1 LFYYDTQLLLLLPLK
16 KLWGKPGSN
25 LELLPCSLVSSS
37 RLRQLSHHIP
47 NNRQQCVS
55 WIFLL
60 LSLVTDASTTDIGVE
75 VQQRWQGQ
83 QWQLLGFF
91 SVKLDGPQ

>member
-1 LFYYDTQLLLLLPLK
+1 MCQLDFPAA
-16 KLWGKPGSN
+16 GA
-25 LELLPCSLVSSS
+25 E
-37 RLRQLSHHIP
+37 
-47 NNRQQCVS
+47 
-55 WIFLL
+55 